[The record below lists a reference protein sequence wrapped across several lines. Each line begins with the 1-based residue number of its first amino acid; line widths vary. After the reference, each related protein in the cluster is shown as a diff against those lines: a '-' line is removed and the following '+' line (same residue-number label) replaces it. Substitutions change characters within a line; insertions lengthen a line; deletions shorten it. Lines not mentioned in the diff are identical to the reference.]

1 MPDSYLCTVFH
12 GIRFKVREDWLSWDN
27 QFFCFIGPK
36 RNKYR
41 FPFCQLSRKSILSAQ
56 TGNTICAESFYFL
69 LNNFYYLRREFLF
82 PPKKFLLSAQKKFV
96 TKFVTHIRN
105 FVTHITK
112 FVIHVRK
119 FVTKNLLWEREKYQ
133 GERKKY
139 QGEGKKFHGL
149 RNIFIVAGGG
159 LREEAGSDLP
169 YFDQRSSWKFG
180 KNRGKLRFVPNLF
193 CYK

>member
-1 MPDSYLCTVFH
+1 MRQSIFLF
-12 GIRFKVREDWLSWDN
+12 
-27 QFFCFIGPK
+27 
-36 RNKYR
+36 YR
-41 FPFCQLSRKSILSAQ
+41 AKEEQLSFSFLPIIEKKHTL
-56 TGNTICAESFYFL
+56 CADWK
-69 LNNFYYLRREFLF
+69 YYLRREFLF
-82 PPKKFLLSAQKKFV
+82 SPKKFLLSAQKKFV
-96 TKFVTHIRN
+96 TKFVTHVRN

-139 QGEGKKFHGL
+139 QGEREKFHGL

-169 YFDQRSSWKFG
+169 YFDQRSS
-180 KNRGKLRFVPNLF
+180 
-193 CYK
+193 